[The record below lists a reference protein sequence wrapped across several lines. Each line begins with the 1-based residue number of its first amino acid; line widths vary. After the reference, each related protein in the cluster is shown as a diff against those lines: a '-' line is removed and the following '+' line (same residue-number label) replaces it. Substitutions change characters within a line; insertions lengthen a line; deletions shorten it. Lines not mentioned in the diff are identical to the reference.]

1 MRNWTLK
8 SEKLLPWSKLWRNR
22 VIPLAS
28 ISESITRILQ
38 NSTVNFDVIFGNLI
52 SGDIRFSGEILVQGF
67 EAGFC
72 VDIWES
78 DCHYWRWWWEGSGSL
93 FFNYLEDGVP
103 QRAINSVIERG
114 ELCGVVVMVYNS
126 KRNPRLE
133 IMGFG
138 MIDWWIFFCSHGLA
152 SCGGLIML
160 LWPISSLSKHQEC
173 MSTKRSYLTIDYL

>member
-8 SEKLLPWSKLWRNR
+8 SEKMLPWSKLWRNR

-78 DCHYWRWWWEGSGSL
+78 DCHYWRWWWEGYGSL

-103 QRAINSVIERG
+103 KRAINRVIERG
-114 ELCGVVVMVYNS
+114 ELCGVAVMVYNS
-126 KRNPRLE
+126 KRNPRLNYG
-133 IMGFG
+133 IWNDWLMDIILFKWVGFV
-138 MIDWWIFFCSHGLA
+138 WWTYYVTLA
-152 SCGGLIML
+152 HFL
-160 LWPISSLSKHQEC
+160 SLKK
-173 MSTKRSYLTIDYL
+173 STMHVYK